1 MGSVLLAVQTTYLNS
16 FFHDFRTRAAET
28 QGQEIW
34 DLKCKYSSMYYCTV
48 YGRDP
53 KVNKKPKK
61 KVWKIDWKGE
71 YSTLAQNIENKVYY
85 YMYVS

>member
-1 MGSVLLAVQTTYLNS
+1 MFKQLRHRGKKFEILSVN
-16 FFHDFRTRAAET
+16 
-28 QGQEIW
+28 
-34 DLKCKYSSMYYCTV
+34 TV
-48 YGRDP
+48 VLYGRDP